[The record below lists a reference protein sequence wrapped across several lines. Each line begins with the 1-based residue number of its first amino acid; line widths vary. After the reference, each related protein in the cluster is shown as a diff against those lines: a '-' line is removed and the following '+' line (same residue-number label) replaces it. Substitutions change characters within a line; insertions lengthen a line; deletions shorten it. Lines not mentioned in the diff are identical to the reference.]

1 MGGHL
6 CGCPG
11 GVRGAG
17 RQRQQTRQGRP
28 LNPGCLRA
36 WVQVALLQGNPK
48 ARHTQTRRVA
58 MVFSIHVVFQTR
70 VFVRSPGAS
79 SAPRSPACPAGCSLD
94 LLVEVQPRE
103 GAQRSREDS
112 GACSLCGHLCDHDQ
126 RGRRT
131 FRNSA
136 GSGPSQGCLP
146 PTGTQSDCCLEGSW
160 ARSTACPV
168 WLLRLSVSGRV
179 SRVDVSPR
187 CERVT
192 VYLSFSGV
200 TPQGGSRLVLDTH
213 AWLW

>member
-1 MGGHL
+1 
-6 CGCPG
+6 
-11 GVRGAG
+11 
-17 RQRQQTRQGRP
+17 
-28 LNPGCLRA
+28 
-36 WVQVALLQGNPK
+36 
-48 ARHTQTRRVA
+48 
-58 MVFSIHVVFQTR
+58 MVFSLHVVFRTR

-126 RGRRT
+126 RGWRT
-131 FRNSA
+131 FWNSA

-146 PTGTQSDCCLEGSW
+146 PTGPSL
-160 ARSTACPV
+160 TA
-168 WLLRLSVSGRV
+168 V
-179 SRVDVSPR
+179 SRGAGPPLQPVPSGFFGSACLGGSPAWTRVTHVDVSPR